1 MALRAGLAKNSRSVE
16 KRDAILRGAKT
27 IFLAH
32 GFGRATMNA
41 VAANAGVSKM
51 TIYRH
56 FEDKEELF
64 AGVIAGLCGQIVDQD
79 LEMMLRRPP
88 EIALR
93 AFARKMIGIVFAKE
107 TIELHRIVIAE
118 SRRFPKLGKLF
129 YGTGPERCI
138 VALASYFERHRGH
151 PRLRI
156 GDPRRAAEEFLELLR
171 GYAHLRVMLGVEKS
185 LRRRDLEARIE
196 SAVRHVFK

>member
-1 MALRAGLAKNSRSVE
+1 
-16 KRDAILRGAKT
+16 
-27 IFLAH
+27 
-32 GFGRATMNA
+32 MNA

-118 SRRFPKLGKLF
+118 SRRF
-129 YGTGPERCI
+129 
-138 VALASYFERHRGH
+138 
-151 PRLRI
+151 
-156 GDPRRAAEEFLELLR
+156 
-171 GYAHLRVMLGVEKS
+171 
-185 LRRRDLEARIE
+185 
-196 SAVRHVFK
+196 